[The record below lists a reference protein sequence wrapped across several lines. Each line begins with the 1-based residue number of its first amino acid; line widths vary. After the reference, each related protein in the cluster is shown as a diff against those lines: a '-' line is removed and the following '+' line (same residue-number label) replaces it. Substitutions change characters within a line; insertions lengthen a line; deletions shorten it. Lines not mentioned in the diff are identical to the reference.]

1 MAPRRTSRLVCTS
14 CLVLAG
20 WLLVGRARAGEGEG
34 KPPPDRPT
42 ATPPKRQPPDYDGRG
57 GPKEPPARKL
67 LWLPR
72 VLLFPAYVVSEY
84 VVRRPLELAISSAE
98 RAGLPAA
105 VYDFLGLGTSHPM
118 GVVPFALLDFGFEPS
133 VGLYA
138 YWDNAGF
145 KGHDLRLRGSTWGPR
160 WLSATATERFRF
172 GEQLELTLS
181 ATATRRPDYTF
192 YGIGPDTR
200 EAELVRY
207 SGDSF
212 AARFQSWVGFYGRSS
227 LQVAAGYRGARYG
240 HTEYDAEDRGDADYE
255 PSLDEAVAA
264 GELPE
269 PDGFRS
275 GFRAPYGMAHLILD
289 SRGRSRRKTGLR
301 LDASVEQSTNLDG
314 APASGWLRYGGTLWA
329 FADLRDG
336 GRMLSLAVTT
346 QLVEP
351 LGDGPIPFTQ
361 LVSLGGGRSMAGFR
375 SGRLYDRSSAVV
387 TLRYSWPIWL
397 SLNGSIQAGLGNV
410 FGARFAG
417 LRPGR
422 ARLSTAIG
430 LETYGSRDVVFQAL
444 VGFGSE
450 TFERGA
456 DLESV
461 RLVLGV
467 RSGF

>member
-1 MAPRRTSRLVCTS
+1 MPEPAPPPEP
-14 CLVLAG
+14 
-20 WLLVGRARAGEGEG
+20 AGERE
-34 KPPPDRPT
+34 KRP
-42 ATPPKRQPPDYDGRG
+42 APDYDGRG

-67 LWLPR
+67 LWVPR

-84 VVRRPLELAISSAE
+84 VVRRPLGLAVASAE
-98 RAGLPAA
+98 KAGVPAA
-105 VYDFLGLGTSHPM
+105 VYDFLGLGTSHPA
-118 GVVPFALLDFGFEPS
+118 GVVPFALIEFGFEPS

-138 YWDNAGF
+138 YWDDAGF

-172 GEQLELTLS
+172 SEQLELTLS
-181 ATATRRPDYTF
+181 ATATRRPDYAF

-200 EAELVRY
+200 EAALVRY
-207 SGDSF
+207 SGDSV
-212 AARFQSWVGFYGRSS
+212 AVRLQSWVAFYGRSS

-240 HTEYDAEDRGDADYE
+240 HTEYDANNRGEPDYE

-269 PDGFRS
+269 PDGFSS

-289 SRGRSRRKTGLR
+289 SRGRSRRRTGLR

-314 APASGWLRYGGTLWA
+314 APASGWLRYGSTLWA

-410 FGARFAG
+410 FGVRFAG
-417 LRPGR
+417 FRPGR

-430 LETYGSRDVVFQAL
+430 LETYGSRDVIFQAL
-444 VGFGSE
+444 VGFGTE
-450 TFERGA
+450 TFETGA
-456 DLESV
+456 NLGSV
-461 RLVLGV
+461 RMVLGV